1 MEELI
6 KFDTE
11 KQTISARELHVNL
24 NIDTPFSK
32 WFPRMCE
39 YGFEEGSDFWTKMS
53 ESTGGRPAMDADI
66 SIEMAKEICMIQRS
80 PEGKKVRQYLIN
92 LEKAW
97 NTPEVIFARAL
108 KMANA
113 TIDNLKYENMTLIA
127 ENADL
132 KPKAEFFDAVTDSKT
147 AISMG
152 DVAKVLDLG
161 VGRNKIFE
169 LLRKKKVLQNNNI
182 PYQTYIDNGYF
193 RVIEQKYDK
202 GCGETCIN
210 LKTLVFQKGVDYI
223 RRLVQTEGI
232 A

>member
-1 MEELI
+1 MDELLR
-6 KFDTE
+6 FDVDS
-11 KQTISARELHVNL
+11 QTISARELHERL
-24 NIDTPFSK
+24 NIKTAYKD

-39 YGFEEGSDFWTKMS
+39 YGFIEGTDFCSKMS

-66 SIEMAKEICMIQRS
+66 SIEMAKEICMIQRT
-80 PEGKKVRQYLIN
+80 PEGREVRQYLIT
-92 LEKAW
+92 LEQAW
-97 NTPEVIFARAL
+97 NSPEIVMARAL
-108 KMANA
+108 KLANK